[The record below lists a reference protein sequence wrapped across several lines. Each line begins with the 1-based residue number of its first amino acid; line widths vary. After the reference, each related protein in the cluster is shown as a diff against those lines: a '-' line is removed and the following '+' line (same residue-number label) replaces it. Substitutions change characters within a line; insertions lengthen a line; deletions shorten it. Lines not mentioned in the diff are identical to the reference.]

1 MKIKIE
7 IKKWLLI
14 ILASLAFAGALYV
27 NNSVLVISFEQLLF
41 GLMKI
46 KGGGV
51 TTISYGVIY
60 VVLSFLIV
68 CSILLLPVIDF
79 GKKLDIKIKNFDIH
93 LYPIR
98 RTKVYGISLFVVAI
112 ALLLYEFKFYPY
124 VGNTIFASTEIFD
137 NYYVDASD
145 VNITFPKEKRNL
157 IYIFVESF
165 ETSNMSTENGGL
177 FEESIIPNLEQ
188 LAIDN
193 VNFSNNDKIG
203 GAYYSFGTNWTTGAM
218 LAHTSGVP
226 LKVTIDD
233 FGVNSTRFVNVTS
246 IGDVLALNGYN
257 NYLLLGSDAS
267 FGGRRA
273 YFSNHNYL
281 IYDYVS
287 MIEDG
292 KLDSDYYEWWGY
304 EDSKLLGYAKDILN
318 DISKDDKPFNFT
330 MLTAD
335 THFTD
340 GYLDKSCEEKFDE
353 PYANSIYC
361 SDFMINEFIEW
372 IKNQDFYD
380 NTTVIVVGDHL
391 TMQNGFYEEK
401 FENRNIYNTFINSYV
416 NDNYDNKN
424 RVFTSMDMFPTTL
437 AAIGADIQGERLGLG
452 TNLFSKEKTLPEM
465 MGIDE
470 FNNEIMK
477 WSHYYYNNIR
487 D

>member
-51 TTISYGVIY
+51 TTISYCVIY
-60 VVLSFLIV
+60 VVLAFLVV

-79 GKKLDIKIKNFDIH
+79 GKKLDIKIKNFNIH

-98 RTKVYGISLFVVAI
+98 RVKIYGISLFVVAI

-145 VNITFPKEKRNL
+145 VNITFPKDKRNL

-193 VNFSNNDKIG
+193 INFSNNDKIG

-246 IGDVLALNGYN
+246 IGD
-257 NYLLLGSDAS
+257 
-267 FGGRRA
+267 
-273 YFSNHNYL
+273 
-281 IYDYVS
+281 I
-287 MIEDG
+287 
-292 KLDSDYYEWWGY
+292 
-304 EDSKLLGYAKDILN
+304 
-318 DISKDDKPFNFT
+318 
-330 MLTAD
+330 
-335 THFTD
+335 
-340 GYLDKSCEEKFDE
+340 
-353 PYANSIYC
+353 
-361 SDFMINEFIEW
+361 
-372 IKNQDFYD
+372 
-380 NTTVIVVGDHL
+380 
-391 TMQNGFYEEK
+391 
-401 FENRNIYNTFINSYV
+401 
-416 NDNYDNKN
+416 
-424 RVFTSMDMFPTTL
+424 
-437 AAIGADIQGERLGLG
+437 
-452 TNLFSKEKTLPEM
+452 
-465 MGIDE
+465 
-470 FNNEIMK
+470 
-477 WSHYYYNNIR
+477 
-487 D
+487 